1 MTQLLDGK
9 VALVTGASRGI
20 GRAISLALSAAGAAV
35 ALISRTK
42 DMLAEVQAEITS
54 RGGRAEVYPC
64 DIQDAVKVAET
75 VKAVALEMG
84 GLHILVNNAGV
95 TRDSLIMRMSAADWA
110 APLNTN
116 LTGAFNCL
124 KAVTRPMMKQ
134 RWGRI
139 INITSV
145 VGVTG
150 NAGQANYAA
159 SKAGLIGLTKS
170 AAKELASRG
179 ITVNAVAPGYI
190 TTDMTAG
197 LTEEIKLKMTE
208 SIPLGRLGTPD
219 DIAPAVVFLASEEAG
234 YISGQTLLVDGGMVM

>member
-1 MTQLLDGK
+1 MFQLKDK

-35 ALISRTK
+35 ALVSRTK
-42 DMLAEVQAEITS
+42 EVLAEVQAEITR

-64 DIQDAVKVAET
+64 DIQDLDKVAAT
-75 VKAVALEMG
+75 VKAVATDLG
-84 GLHILVNNAGV
+84 GLHILVNNAGM
-95 TRDSLIMRMSAADWA
+95 TRDNLIMRMSADDWA
-110 APLNTN
+110 APLDTN
-116 LTGAFNCL
+116 LTGSFNCL

-145 VGVTG
+145 VGVIG

-197 LTEEIKLKMTE
+197 LSEEIKLKLTE

>member
-1 MTQLLDGK
+1 MFQLKDK

-95 TRDSLIMRMSAADWA
+95 TRDGLIMRMSAADWA

>member
-1 MTQLLDGK
+1 MFQLKDK

>member
-1 MTQLLDGK
+1 MFLLNDK

-20 GRAISLALSAAGAAV
+20 GRAISLALSAAGATV
-35 ALISRTK
+35 ALMSRTESVLEDVK
-42 DMLAEVQAEITS
+42 AEITS
-54 RGGRAEVYPC
+54 RGGQAGVYPC
-64 DIQDAVKVAET
+64 DIGNPDAVAAA
-75 VKAVALEMG
+75 VKAVVADLG
-84 GLHILVNNAGV
+84 ALHILVNNAGM
-95 TRDSLIMRMSAADWA
+95 TRDNLIMRMSLDDWA
-110 APLNTN
+110 APINTN
-116 LTGAFNCL
+116 LSGAFNCL

-170 AAKELASRG
+170 AAKELAGRE
-179 ITVNAVAPGYI
+179 ITVNAIAPGYV

-197 LTEEIKLKMTE
+197 LTDEIKLKMTE
-208 SIPLGRLGTPD
+208 AIPLGRLGTPE
-219 DIAPAVVFLASEEAG
+219 DIAPAVVFLASDEAG
-234 YISGQTLLVDGGMVM
+234 YITGQTLLVDGGMVM

>member
-1 MTQLLDGK
+1 MFQLKDK

-95 TRDSLIMRMSAADWA
+95 TRDSLIMRMSPADWA